1 MTPSST
7 SESSL
12 GGPELD
18 EPELEPERDAHELI
32 KPKPEL
38 DEPELEEA
46 ELDEPE
52 LGDGRRRRATTSD
65 DG

>member
-12 GGPELD
+12 GEP
-18 EPELEPERDAHELI
+18 EPELEPERDEHELI

-38 DEPELEEA
+38 DEPELEAVE
-46 ELDEPE
+46 
-52 LGDGRRRRATTSD
+52 RATR
-65 DG
+65 GLIHEL